1 MVALKYYANCIRWF
15 VSLSFAISRIEFLSS
30 SKVYVDL
37 YSAIFPQSAWNA
49 LRHGSHSFTCKLYHS
64 CLYSPA
70 AEPHRPLAGTH
81 FTVSRRVEG
90 WVDLSGWLHTEI
102 KYSVSF
108 HFYSVMLCQNEVTA
122 VVCPSI
128 HLSVSL
134 EYTSIVPYNTI
145 DKHRSRKRRTI
156 AQVLGTR
163 VFMSTILSKFERGYP
178 NVGVIWRWGIFSS
191 AIFDQYRAISQN
203 ACNHGHGNHG
213 TLLET
218 RVHWTLTNAAISS
231 DFK

>member
-1 MVALKYYANCIRWF
+1 MAEITIT
-15 VSLSFAISRIEFLSS
+15 VSNRKSVR

-64 CLYSPA
+64 RLYSPV
-70 AEPHRPLAGTH
+70 AEHHRPLAGTH
-81 FTVSRRVEG
+81 FTVPRRVEG

-102 KYSVSF
+102 KYSASF
-108 HFYSVMLCQNEVTA
+108 HFYSVMLCQNEITA

-128 HLSVSL
+128 RLSVYL
-134 EYTSIVPYNTI
+134 EYASIVPYNTV

-163 VFMSTILSKFERGYP
+163 VFMSTILSKFERGYS
-178 NVGVIWRWGIFSS
+178 NGGGNWRWGVRIPFLVHPVYVVMLNL
-191 AIFDQYRAISQN
+191 AITFFYVAWLVKN
-203 ACNHGHGNHG
+203 
-213 TLLET
+213 
-218 RVHWTLTNAAISS
+218 
-231 DFK
+231 